1 MNPRM
6 YTRNVVIFGRRTKV
20 RLEASI
26 WSALDDICVRECMSR
41 HDLCS
46 RIEEVRGNANRAQ
59 AIRAAVVSY
68 FRTLSMPGGSK
79 GTVDAALNAVD
90 DFAA

>member
-1 MNPRM
+1 
-6 YTRNVVIFGRRTKV
+6 
-20 RLEASI
+20 
-26 WSALDDICVRECMSR
+26 MSR

-46 RIEEVRGNANRAQ
+46 RIEEVRGDANRAQ

-68 FRTLSMPGGSK
+68 FRTLSKPGGSK
-79 GTVDAALNAVD
+79 GTVDVALNAVD